1 MLLRLKSTTATVP
14 RFTVVNVP
22 SQWSCTSQI
31 VPRTVAELYLP
42 LVRNLPLPLPH
53 SFPSTDLGPFFLS
66 AAADRAP
73 FSGAHCERAIWSLR
87 FRSVMRATGFLGFVL
102 GTDCLT
108 WKMPS

>member
-31 VPRTVAELYLP
+31 VQRTVAELYLP

-53 SFPSTDLGPFFLS
+53 SCPSTALGPFFLS
-66 AAADRAP
+66 APAERAP
-73 FSGAHCERAIWSLR
+73 LCAAHCERDGSPLST
-87 FRSVMRATGFLGFVL
+87 RSVISALAFFGFFL

-108 WKMPS
+108 WKTPS